1 MPESG
6 SNESVRAAV
15 RNSPP
20 RRLAS
25 GTRTRTHWATLRA
38 RIPFVVALVLVA
50 FLLRAIAAVAVEQ
63 ALYAAG
69 RDGFLG
75 VDDVGYD
82 GLAWRQAQAWRGLAP
97 PFDAS
102 YGPYI
107 NLYIYTAAAL
117 YWVTGHQPL
126 AMKLLN
132 CLFGALAAGL
142 IFSIARRLFGYLA
155 ACLSGIAA
163 AFFPT
168 TFFWSVVHMKDT
180 MLLFCVALLLWLM
193 TWLVT
198 TARWWLIPP
207 LLVTLAPIGSLRI
220 YIQGLVCMLVP
231 TAVILQSRARFPR
244 KWATGAVLVVA
255 CTTILWFS
263 GGVNWLGTYFPLLNN
278 QRYNMARSASSA
290 YVPTPVPTA
299 SGPLPADTPVASPRS
314 SLIGWLPTGL
324 AYALAAPFPW
334 AARRTI
340 ERIIIPE
347 MLLWYLFLA
356 LAALGL
362 AVHWRSWQ
370 RYVHLLGYLA
380 GVLLLFAIGQ
390 GNFGTLIRHRST
402 MLVPFVVIF
411 SGAGAAWLWS
421 YVRARRGTPAT
432 LP

>member
-6 SNESVRAAV
+6 SNEVVRAAV
-15 RNSPP
+15 RNSPS
-20 RRLAS
+20 RRLAFD
-25 GTRTRTHWATLRA
+25 TRTRTLWATLRA

-50 FLLRAIAAVAVEQ
+50 FLLRAIAAIAVEQ

-75 VDDVGYD
+75 SDDVGYD
-82 GLAWRQAQAWRGLAP
+82 SLAWRQAQVWRGLAP

-102 YGPYI
+102 YDFFLNVYVD
-107 NLYIYTAAAL
+107 TAAAL
-117 YWVTGHQPL
+117 YWVMGHQPL

-180 MLLFCVALLLWLM
+180 MFLFCVALLLWLM
-193 TWLVT
+193 TWLVA

-207 LLVTLAPIGSLRI
+207 LLVTFVPIGSLRI
-220 YIQGLVCMLVP
+220 YIQGLFCMLLP

-244 KWATGAVLVVA
+244 KWATGAVLAVA
-255 CTTILWFS
+255 CTTILWFN
-263 GGVNWLGTYFPLLNN
+263 GGDWFVATFPLLNN
-278 QRYNMARSASSA
+278 QRYDMAGSANSA
-290 YVPTPVPTA
+290 YVPTPVPKA
-299 SGPLPADTPVASPRS
+299 SGPLPADSLVASPRS
-314 SLIGWLPTGL
+314 SLIGWIPTGL

-347 MLLWYLFLA
+347 MLLWYVLLA
-356 LAALGL
+356 LATLGL

-421 YVRARRGTPAT
+421 YVQARRGNPAT